1 MGGRGTKLWAKLLG
15 GVGLSGSGCWTS
27 DRLAAFL
34 QDVQELHSLR
44 LLLTA
49 YRLCMLCSSN
59 AYGKPGENFCVLLA
73 YRADLLFSSPQS
85 SQGCQVLWR
94 TCWFIL
100 CKQILCQQL
109 LLPEPLSS
117 STIHTRLGFLG
128 VTGTA
133 RECRDAAAWGSSRCF
148 QRPWSCLICKW
159 HLCAVTI
166 TKGIIEWSAEWRRSL
181 IGSPNQTHRHLLSLS
196 GCAFPFLFVGPYS
209 WWGCWNCPAL
219 NEPFRSCQEHC

>member
-1 MGGRGTKLWAKLLG
+1 MLSEGIASLSGGMGGRGTKLWAKLLG
-15 GVGLSGSGCWTS
+15 GVGLSGSGCWAS

-59 AYGKPGENFCVLLA
+59 AYGKTGENFCVLLA

-85 SQGCQVLWR
+85 SQGCQVLRR

-128 VTGTA
+128 VTALGHPGSA
-133 RECRDAAAWGSSRCF
+133 GMPQPGEAAGAEGRDLG
-148 QRPWSCLICKW
+148 
-159 HLCAVTI
+159 AV
-166 TKGIIEWSAEWRRSL
+166 W
-181 IGSPNQTHRHLLSLS
+181 
-196 GCAFPFLFVGPYS
+196 FV
-209 WWGCWNCPAL
+209 NDIFVL
-219 NEPFRSCQEHC
+219 